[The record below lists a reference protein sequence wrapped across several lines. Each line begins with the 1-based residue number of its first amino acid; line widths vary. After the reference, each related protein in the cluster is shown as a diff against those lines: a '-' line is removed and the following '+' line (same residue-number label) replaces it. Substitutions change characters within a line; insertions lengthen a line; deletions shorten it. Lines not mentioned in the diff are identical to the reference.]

1 MNNIDKIKDAIR
13 DVPDFPKEGIL
24 FKDITPVLNDHN
36 LFRETIDIFSDNIE
50 RYDVDY
56 IAGIESR
63 GFIFASAIAMKLDK
77 GFVPIRKPG
86 KLPYKTYKEN
96 YALEYGTDSL
106 EIHQDAVKEG
116 ASVVLV
122 DDLLATGGT
131 ASAAAKLI
139 EHCGG
144 KVKLIQFLIELTF
157 LQGNSKLNIY
167 NYNALIKY

>member
-1 MNNIDKIKDAIR
+1 MDNLNRIKNAIR

-24 FKDITPVLNDHN
+24 FKDITPVLNDKK
-36 LFRETIDIFSDNIE
+36 LFKNTIDIFSEEIEKYNI
-50 RYDVDY
+50 DY

-63 GFIFASAIAMKLDK
+63 GFIFASALAVKLNK

-86 KLPYKTYKEN
+86 KLPYKTYHES

-106 EIHQDAVKEG
+106 EIHQDAVPGG

-131 ASAAAKLI
+131 ALAA
-139 EHCGG
+139 
-144 KVKLIQFLIELTF
+144 VKLLEQCNAKIELVQFLIELTF
-157 LQGNSKLNIY
+157 LEGNSKLKAY
-167 NYNALIKY
+167 NCKALIKY